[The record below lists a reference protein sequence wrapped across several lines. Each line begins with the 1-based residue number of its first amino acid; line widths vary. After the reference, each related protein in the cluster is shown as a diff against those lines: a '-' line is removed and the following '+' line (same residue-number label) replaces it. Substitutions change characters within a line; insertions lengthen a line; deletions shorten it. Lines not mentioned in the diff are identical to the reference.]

1 MAIKRR
7 DLLTSL
13 GIAGAA
19 ALSMGSLPRAASA
32 QSPAKVR
39 AGYLHTLAVDGQL
52 WLADHTGSFE

>member
-13 GIAGAA
+13 GVAGVA
-19 ALSMGSLPRAASA
+19 ALGGASLPRSAFA

-39 AGYLHTLAVDGQL
+39 AG
-52 WLADHTGSFE
+52 